1 VFADQRSA
9 PRSPTFWTPGEGLA
23 WVSGLVLMLS
33 SFMGWYSGSGDG
45 ITVSVMGWHTGILG
59 KLIFFVG
66 LAVLVLLALRAAGVE
81 LPPAVDLGMV
91 LAALGALA
99 TVFAIVRA
107 IDIPDELLGAGR
119 AVGLWITLLASL
131 GLLAAGFLKA
141 ADQV

>member
-1 VFADQRSA
+1 
-9 PRSPTFWTPGEGLA
+9 
-23 WVSGLVLMLS
+23 MLS